1 MQYNISLFA
10 ATKTTASHQQLA
22 QEPRSLGHSNHHS
35 SKGLD
40 MMLHTETATTA
51 RHKMIHYNNSIVLQ
65 TVGHGKHSKYV
76 DLKIKMIHYN
86 IFYTDI
92 VKTNSMNQQ
101 RLVCALASNPLRH
114 LLCPPCWHR
123 SLLCHLL
130 CRFDVILHSLLCRSA

>member
-1 MQYNISLFA
+1 
-10 ATKTTASHQQLA
+10 
-22 QEPRSLGHSNHHS
+22 
-35 SKGLD
+35 

-92 VKTNSMNQQ
+92 VKTNSMTHQHTYNIYF
-101 RLVCALASNPLRH
+101 LSHICVNDNLMLFISTMK
-114 LLCPPCWHR
+114 
-123 SLLCHLL
+123 
-130 CRFDVILHSLLCRSA
+130 DT